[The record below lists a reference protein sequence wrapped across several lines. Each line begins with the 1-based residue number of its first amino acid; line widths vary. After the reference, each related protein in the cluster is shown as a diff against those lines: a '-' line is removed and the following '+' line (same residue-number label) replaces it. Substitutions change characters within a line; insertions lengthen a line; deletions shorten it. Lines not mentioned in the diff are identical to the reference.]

1 MTYWT
6 IPAIALAGALAISV
20 SGCGDIAYK
29 TGAGADQLRQDKEAC
44 KTSGDES
51 RCLKDK
57 GWAMSSLE
65 PGASPPPIAETPQTS
80 SASAPVAAPSVPPQT
95 DPLRMVAI
103 SGWAKFGAGS
113 PDEAIAECVATLGP
127 AHRPDAATHRVS
139 AALLACMRAKNWL
152 AL

>member
-6 IPAIALAGALAISV
+6 IPAIALAGAMAISV

-29 TGAGADQLRQDKEAC
+29 TGASADQLRQDKEAC
-44 KTSGDES
+44 KMSGDES

-65 PGASPPPIAETPQTS
+65 PGASPPQTS
-80 SASAPVAAPSVPPQT
+80 SASAPVAARSAPPQT

-113 PDEAIAECVATLGP
+113 PDQAIAECVATLGP
-127 AHRPDAATHRVS
+127 AHRPDGATHRVS